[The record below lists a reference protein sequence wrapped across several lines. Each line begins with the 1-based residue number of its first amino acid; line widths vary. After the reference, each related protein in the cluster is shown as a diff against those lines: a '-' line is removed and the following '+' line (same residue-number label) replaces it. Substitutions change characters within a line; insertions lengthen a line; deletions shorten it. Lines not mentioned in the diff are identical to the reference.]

1 MRLLECALKLRKSLP
16 CLGAYAKSQKIG
28 DNYPGFLTEPF
39 FERLSVYHKHLAV
52 VDNVSRLFQTQRF
65 PAGHLVLLSYIE
77 LSKMFLPSP
86 YLAAEPQF
94 ETNFRASV
102 HKAISDCLVA
112 PITTRANAFAKAA
125 LFHPDICRLLQHGA
139 VSETVFNACVDVVRK
154 DIDSLSGQGSVA
166 SGMTNIMFDGY
177 LKECKKRPESVFPG
191 FDALKANGV
200 YGQTDAMSFW
210 KGIGKEVGNPFA
222 SLIPVAA
229 MLLALPAGES
239 HDEFVFSCSG
249 RIYSRDRNSM
259 SPLRLEQVTVLV
271 MFIRNF
277 GWSQQQLMA
286 WLTKAKAEVQ
296 RTQQSV

>member
-1 MRLLECALKLRKSLP
+1 
-16 CLGAYAKSQKIG
+16 
-28 DNYPGFLTEPF
+28 
-39 FERLSVYHKHLAV
+39 
-52 VDNVSRLFQTQRF
+52 
-65 PAGHLVLLSYIE
+65 
-77 LSKMFLPSP
+77 MFLPSP
-86 YLAAEPQF
+86 DLAAEPQF

-177 LKECKKRPESVFPG
+177 LKECKKRPASVFPG